1 MDLEKQLLSK
11 YGNNRPFKAPAR
23 YFDTLSGRI
32 MEQLKNDVGSIGCER
47 PKHSDF
53 LIRLKPFFI
62 AATVICFVF
71 IIFLSFRAFLTGNET
86 HHEEITST
94 QDRMIISKPSS
105 DDLDEAVDYMMIDE
119 TDMYASLIDN

>member
-11 YGNNRPFKAPAR
+11 YGNNRPFKTPAR

-32 MEQLKNDVGSIGCER
+32 MEQLKNDVGSIECER

-53 LIRLKPFFI
+53 LTRLKPLFI

-86 HHEEITST
+86 QHEEITST